1 MASEIPFPGPPN
13 GTLLVQD
20 APELST
26 LFHRLNNQLG
36 IILANAELL
45 ESKLT
50 DDSSRARAG
59 QIVASAV
66 EAIAAAH
73 DIRTRSKPPEAE

>member
-1 MASEIPFPGPPN
+1 MASEIPFPGPAN
-13 GTLLVQD
+13 DALLVDD
-20 APELST
+20 APELGT

-45 ESKLT
+45 EAKLA
-50 DDSSRARAG
+50 DHSSRARAG

-66 EAIAAAH
+66 EAIAATQ
-73 DIRTRSKPPEAE
+73 DIRTRSNPPDDE